1 MTAISQSSNAALI
14 VQKQLDAYNARDID
28 TFMAMWSDDAQ
39 LFAHPATLLANG
51 AAEIRERHLARFA
64 EANLFG
70 KLICRMEVGD
80 MVVDRE
86 VVTRSFPEGP
96 GRVDVIMIYQVS
108 GNKICK
114 AWAKMGDPIFDA
126 TA

>member
-1 MTAISQSSNAALI
+1 MSAISQSSDAAVI
-14 VQKQLDAYNARDID
+14 VQKQLDAYNARDIHA
-28 TFMAMWSDDAQ
+28 FMALWSEDAQ

-51 AAEIRERHLARFA
+51 AAEIRERHIARFA

-70 KLICRMEVGD
+70 KLICRMAVGD

-96 GRVDVIMIYQVS
+96 GRVDVIMIYQVA
-108 GNKICK
+108 GAKIVK
-114 AWAKMGDPIFDA
+114 AWAKMGDPILDA
-126 TA
+126 TT

>member
-1 MTAISQSSNAALI
+1 MSAISQSSDAAVI

-28 TFMAMWSDDAQ
+28 TFMALWSDDAQ
-39 LFAHPATLLANG
+39 LFAHPATLLPNG
-51 AAEIRERHLARFA
+51 AAEIRERHIARFA

-70 KLICRMEVGD
+70 KLICRMAVGD

-96 GRVDVIMIYQVS
+96 GRVDVIMIYQVA
-108 GNKICK
+108 GAKIVK
-114 AWAKMGDPIFDA
+114 AWAKMGDPILDA
-126 TA
+126 TT